1 MTEWT
6 ALRNRLTVWKAGQ
19 ASGIIKLVSRGL
31 QKNKIPF
38 ARKPLS
44 PCSAQVFIFH
54 AEVSPTLNTAEACRK
69 GPCLPENSPQQG
81 SLPCLENVWTYE
93 KLLLKKKK
101 LSALLWWLSGRE
113 SACQCRRHGFDPCSR
128 KIPPCHRATTPMCHN
143 YLVSVLEP
151 GSCNYRSP

>member
-6 ALRNRLTVWKAGQ
+6 ALRNRLMVWKAGQ

-81 SLPCLENVWTYE
+81 SLPCLENDWTYE
-93 KLLLKKKK
+93 KLLLKKKSCQHFSGGSVVENPPA
-101 LSALLWWLSGRE
+101 SAGDMGLIPAPGRF
-113 SACQCRRHGFDPCSR
+113 RHATEQLRPC
-128 KIPPCHRATTPMCHN
+128 ATTT
-143 YLVSVLEP
+143 
-151 GSCNYRSP
+151 